1 MSNSLRFIYLAS
13 ASPRRRAL
21 LEQIAVPCK
30 PLAVAIDESPIPDE
44 SAARHVLRLAQAK
57 AMAGFN
63 ALALADAPVLGADT
77 VVVTEAGE
85 ILGKPRDR
93 AHFMAM
99 MALLNGNWHR
109 VMSAVAVITPTAIHT
124 TVVTTRVLF
133 RPLDQHE
140 LARYWLS
147 GEPIDKAGGYAIQG
161 LAALFV
167 ARIEG
172 SYSAVVG
179 LPLSET
185 QSLLARCGMKLW
197 PALDQS
203 DPQC

>member
-1 MSNSLRFIYLAS
+1 MSSSPKFIYLAS

-30 PLAVAIDESPIPDE
+30 PLAVAIDESCIPGE
-44 SAARHVLRLAQAK
+44 SAAQHVLRLAQAK

-63 ALALADAPVLGADT
+63 TLSLADAPVLGADT

-93 AHFMAM
+93 DHFMAM
-99 MALLNGNWHR
+99 MALLSGDWHQ
-109 VMSAVAVITPTAIHT
+109 VMSAVAVATPTAIHT
-124 TVVTTRVLF
+124 TTVTTRVLF
-133 RPLDQHE
+133 RSLDQHE
-140 LARYWLS
+140 LARYWTS